1 MALVEVSDI
10 IVDPDF
16 SDGFTLINR
25 ASSINQYGEME
36 LTETSQSVTGVIQ
49 NINNEML
56 KRFPQAAEFSDGISV
71 WYRGVLQAQAPGGY
85 CDVVVWNGYRYLVK
99 IVTEQ
104 FMNFGSGWTSALCS
118 KEVPSA

>member
-1 MALVEVSDI
+1 MALVDVSDF

-16 SDGFTLINR
+16 VDSFTLINR
-25 ASSINQYGEME
+25 ASSINQYGEMQ
-36 LTETSQSVTGVIQ
+36 LTETSHNVSGVIQ

-56 KRFPQAAEFSDGISV
+56 NRFPDAAEFTDGISV
-71 WYRGVLQAQAPGGY
+71 WYRGVLQAQAQNGY
-85 CDVVVWNGYRYLVK
+85 CDVVVWNDYRYLVK

-118 KEVPSA
+118 KEVPGA